1 MRTLRTILTS
11 LAFITVVSSTVH
23 ASTIV
28 SGTTDTKK
36 ITEKYSL
43 KNLSSFSHKASTF
56 RDLKSSLLYKGLS
69 VTTTL
74 TSGMGQS
81 NYLKYNKGNITYVIP
96 YRHKVILPR
105 FKTPSPQHP

>member
-11 LAFITVVSSTVH
+11 FVFITAVSSSVH
-23 ASTIV
+23 ASSIV
-28 SGTTDTKK
+28 TGTSDSKK
-36 ITEKYSL
+36 VTEKYSL
-43 KNLSSFSHKASTF
+43 KNLSSLSHKANTF
-56 RDLKSSLLYKGLS
+56 HDLKSSLLYKGLS
-69 VTTTL
+69 VSSSINTGL
-74 TSGMGQS
+74 GQT

>member
-1 MRTLRTILTS
+1 MRILRTILTS
-11 LAFITVVSSTVH
+11 FAIITVVSSSVN

-28 SGTTDTKK
+28 SGTSDSKK
-36 ITEKYSL
+36 VTEKYSL
-43 KNLSSFSHKASTF
+43 KNLSSLNHKASTF
-56 RDLKSSLLYKGLS
+56 HDLKSSLLYKGLTVS
-69 VTTTL
+69 STL
-74 TSGMGQS
+74 NTGLGQT

>member
-11 LAFITVVSSTVH
+11 IVFITVVTTSVH

-28 SGTTDTKK
+28 SSTSESKK
-36 ITEKYSL
+36 ATEKYSL
-43 KNLSSFSHKASTF
+43 KNLSSLSHKASTF
-56 RDLKSSLLYKGLS
+56 HDLKSRLLYKGLTVS
-69 VTTTL
+69 
-74 TSGMGQS
+74 TSMNTGIGQT

-105 FKTPSPQHP
+105 FKAPSPQHP

>member
-11 LAFITVVSSTVH
+11 FVFITVVTTTVH

-28 SGTTDTKK
+28 SSSSESKK
-36 ITEKYSL
+36 ASEKYSL
-43 KNLSSFSHKASTF
+43 KNLSSLSHKATTF
-56 RDLKSSLLYKGLS
+56 HDLKSSLVYKGLTVHANMNGTS
-69 VTTTL
+69 NQTT
-74 TSGMGQS
+74 
-81 NYLKYNKGNITYVIP
+81 YLKYNKGNITYVIP

>member
-1 MRTLRTILTS
+1 M
-11 LAFITVVSSTVH
+11 TVVSTSVH

-28 SGTTDTKK
+28 TGTTESKK
-36 ITEKYSL
+36 VTEKYSL
-43 KNLSSFSHKASTF
+43 KNLSSLSHKASTF

-69 VTTTL
+69 VSTTV
-74 TSGMGQS
+74 TSGLGQS

>member
-1 MRTLRTILTS
+1 MHTLKTILTS
-11 LAFITVVSSTVH
+11 FVFITVVSSTVH

-28 SGTTDTKK
+28 SGTSDSKK
-36 ITEKYSL
+36 VTEKYSL
-43 KNLSSFSHKASTF
+43 KNLSSLSHKANTF
-56 RDLKSSLLYKGLS
+56 HDLKSSLLYKGLS
-69 VTTTL
+69 VSSSINTGL
-74 TSGMGQS
+74 GQT

>member
-11 LAFITVVSSTVH
+11 FVFITVVSSTVH

-28 SGTTDTKK
+28 SGTIESKK
-36 ITEKYSL
+36 ATEKYSL
-43 KNLSSFSHKASTF
+43 KNLSSLNHKVSTF
-56 RDLKSSLLYKGLS
+56 HDLKSRLLYQGLTVS
-69 VTTTL
+69 SSLNGGLNQT
-74 TSGMGQS
+74 

>member
-1 MRTLRTILTS
+1 M
-11 LAFITVVSSTVH
+11 TVVSTSVH

-28 SGTTDTKK
+28 IGTTESKK
-36 ITEKYSL
+36 VTEKYSL
-43 KNLSSFSHKASTF
+43 KNLSSLSHKASTF

-69 VTTTL
+69 VSTTV
-74 TSGMGQS
+74 TSGLGQS

-105 FKTPSPQHP
+105 FKTPSPQNP

>member
-1 MRTLRTILTS
+1 MHILRTILTS
-11 LAFITVVSSTVH
+11 FLLLTVASSTVN

-28 SGTTDTKK
+28 SGTSDSKK
-36 ITEKYSL
+36 VSEKYSL
-43 KNLSSFSHKASTF
+43 KNLSSLSHKTSTF

-69 VTTTL
+69 VSM
-74 TSGMGQS
+74 TSTANLGQT

>member
-11 LAFITVVSSTVH
+11 IVFITVVTTTVH

-28 SGTTDTKK
+28 SGTSESKK
-36 ITEKYSL
+36 VTEKYSL
-43 KNLSSFSHKASTF
+43 KNLSTVSHKASTF
-56 RDLKSSLLYKGLS
+56 HDLKSSLLYKGLTVS
-69 VTTTL
+69 
-74 TSGMGQS
+74 TSMNTGIGQT

>member
-1 MRTLRTILTS
+1 VRTLRNILTS
-11 LAFITVVSSTVH
+11 IVFITVVTSTVN

-28 SGTTDTKK
+28 SSTSESKK
-36 ITEKYSL
+36 VTEKYSL
-43 KNLSSFSHKASTF
+43 KNLSSLSHKASTF
-56 RDLKSSLLYKGLS
+56 HDLKSRLLYKGLTVS
-69 VTTTL
+69 
-74 TSGMGQS
+74 TSMNTGIGQT

>member
-1 MRTLRTILTS
+1 
-11 LAFITVVSSTVH
+11 VN

-28 SGTTDTKK
+28 SGTSDSKK
-36 ITEKYSL
+36 VTEKYSL
-43 KNLSSFSHKASTF
+43 KNLSSLSHKASTF

-69 VTTTL
+69 VSTNM
-74 TSGMGQS
+74 TSGLGQS

>member
-1 MRTLRTILTS
+1 VRTLRSILTS
-11 LAFITVVSSTVH
+11 IVFITVVSSSVH

-28 SGTTDTKK
+28 SGTSESKK
-36 ITEKYSL
+36 VSEKYSL
-43 KNLSSFSHKASTF
+43 KNLSSLSHKASTF
-56 RDLKSSLLYKGLS
+56 HDLKSSLLYKGLTIS
-69 VTTTL
+69 
-74 TSGMGQS
+74 TSLNGGLGQT

>member
-11 LAFITVVSSTVH
+11 FVIIAVVSSSVH

-28 SGTTDTKK
+28 SGTSDSKK
-36 ITEKYSL
+36 VTEKYSL
-43 KNLSSFSHKASTF
+43 KNLSSLSHKTSTF

-69 VTTTL
+69 VSTTV
-74 TSGMGQS
+74 TSGLGQS

>member
-1 MRTLRTILTS
+1 MN
-11 LAFITVVSSTVH
+11 

-28 SGTTDTKK
+28 SGTSDSKK
-36 ITEKYSL
+36 ATEKYSL
-43 KNLSSFSHKASTF
+43 KNLSSLSHKASTF

-69 VTTTL
+69 VSTTM
-74 TSGMGQS
+74 TSGLGQS

>member
-1 MRTLRTILTS
+1 MRTLRNILTS
-11 LAFITVVSSTVH
+11 FVFITVVSSTVH

-28 SGTTDTKK
+28 SSTSESKK

-43 KNLSSFSHKASTF
+43 KNLSSLSHKASTF
-56 RDLKSSLLYKGLS
+56 HDLKSRLLYKGLTVS
-69 VTTTL
+69 
-74 TSGMGQS
+74 TSMNTGIGQT

-96 YRHKVILPR
+96 YRHKVILPK

>member
-1 MRTLRTILTS
+1 V
-11 LAFITVVSSTVH
+11 ASSTVN

-28 SGTTDTKK
+28 SGTSDSKK
-36 ITEKYSL
+36 VSEKYSL
-43 KNLSSFSHKASTF
+43 KNLSSLSHKTSTF

-69 VTTTL
+69 VSM
-74 TSGMGQS
+74 TSTANLGQT

>member
-1 MRTLRTILTS
+1 MRILRTILTS
-11 LAFITVVSSTVH
+11 FVIITVLSNSVN

-28 SGTTDTKK
+28 SGTSDSKK
-36 ITEKYSL
+36 VTEKYSL
-43 KNLSSFSHKASTF
+43 KNLSSLSHKASTF

-69 VTTTL
+69 VSTTA
-74 TSGMGQS
+74 TSGLGQS

-105 FKTPSPQHP
+105 FKTPSPQHH

>member
-1 MRTLRTILTS
+1 VRILRTILTS
-11 LAFITVVSSTVH
+11 FVIITVLSNSVN

-28 SGTTDTKK
+28 SGTSDSKK
-36 ITEKYSL
+36 VTEKYSL
-43 KNLSSFSHKASTF
+43 KNLSSLSHKANTF
-56 RDLKSSLLYKGLS
+56 HDLKSSLLYKGLTVS
-69 VTTTL
+69 SNLNTGL
-74 TSGMGQS
+74 GQT

>member
-1 MRTLRTILTS
+1 
-11 LAFITVVSSTVH
+11 VVSSSVH

-28 SGTTDTKK
+28 TGTTESKK
-36 ITEKYSL
+36 VTEKYSL
-43 KNLSSFSHKASTF
+43 KNLSSLGHKASTF
-56 RDLKSSLLYKGLS
+56 RDLKTSLLYKGLS
-69 VTTTL
+69 VSTTM
-74 TSGMGQS
+74 TSGLGQS

>member
-1 MRTLRTILTS
+1 M
-11 LAFITVVSSTVH
+11 TVVSTSVH

-28 SGTTDTKK
+28 IGTTESKK

-43 KNLSSFSHKASTF
+43 KNLSSLSHKASTF
-56 RDLKSSLLYKGLS
+56 RDLKSSLLYKGLTVS
-69 VTTTL
+69 TTM
-74 TSGMGQS
+74 TSGLGQS
-81 NYLKYNKGNITYVIP
+81 NYLKYNKGNVTYVIP

>member
-11 LAFITVVSSTVH
+11 FVFITVVTTTVH

-28 SGTTDTKK
+28 SSSSESKK
-36 ITEKYSL
+36 ASEKYSL
-43 KNLSSFSHKASTF
+43 KNLSSLSHKVSTF
-56 RDLKSSLLYKGLS
+56 HDLKSRLLYKGLS
-69 VTTTL
+69 VSSSL
-74 TSGMGQS
+74 NGGQGQT

-105 FKTPSPQHP
+105 FKTPSPQQP